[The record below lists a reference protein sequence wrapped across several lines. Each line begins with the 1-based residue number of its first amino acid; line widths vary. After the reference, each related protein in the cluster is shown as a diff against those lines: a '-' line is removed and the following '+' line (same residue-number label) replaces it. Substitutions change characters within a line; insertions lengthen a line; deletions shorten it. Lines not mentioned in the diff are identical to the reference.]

1 MARSDSYS
9 TLTEKELFEL
19 LTHVLSGTSEDHK
32 RKRINGLFELQR
44 RIKSNSIQDI
54 DGSIGILLEMAKK
67 QGHSRPESQLIVDS
81 LLLLINKYEEAFQT
95 ILSGLKGQGQEEDLV
110 FSVFSKLVL
119 GLNYERKRQA
129 IKPLVRFLVSRES
142 VHHFGVREV
151 YDCLS
156 SLSKERLGT
165 GVVKE
170 ISPYLDSHDTCAI
183 VFSVRLCSKFADHRL
198 LPKMI
203 EVLEKSMSGYFP
215 EIDVEIER
223 DLCAF
228 FERVRDESS
237 LFPLMRLLKIRY
249 RQSFVPIS
257 EAIASI
263 LEAHPYRIDDIL
275 DMLYDAR
282 REEKLVNAILYSL
295 KEINEP
301 KMNAQKLLSKIRIDY
316 WGRPPADSYVHDILV
331 KLGERAKPALFEIL
345 KDEQKY
351 DFALWCLK
359 EIGVSREEISQL
371 FPKPVMLQ
379 VYEFLYSQKRGKKI
393 PKDLIQIWED
403 KKKLQ
408 ENVRGTTN
416 WLEHLLLHIFAS
428 FNFVTLNVS
437 PLGLECVDLVCFY
450 PETLDLFIVGCTTGV
465 LKDDLAKMD
474 AQITKMENQIPNL
487 FDLCSITPIVVCS
500 EVAAISPSDKKYS
513 AEQHI
518 VVMQRHHIDKLLE
531 LLDTNRKPRQVIKY
545 IEDCKIS
552 QLGALDVGS

>member
-9 TLTEKELFEL
+9 TLTKKELFEL
-19 LTHVLSGTSEDHK
+19 LTHVLSGSSGDHK
-32 RKRINGLFELQR
+32 RKRINSLIELQR

-67 QGHSRPESQLIVDS
+67 HGHSRPESSLIIDS
-81 LLLLINKYEEAFQT
+81 LLLLVNKYEEAFQT
-95 ILSGLKGQGQEEDLV
+95 VLSGLKGQGQEEDLV
-110 FSVFSKLVL
+110 FLVFSKLVL
-119 GLNYERKRQA
+119 GLDYKSKRQA
-129 IKPLVRFLVSRES
+129 IKPLVQFLVSREA
-142 VHHFGVREV
+142 VHRIGVREV

-156 SLSKERLGT
+156 SLSNERLST
-165 GVVKE
+165 EVVKE
-170 ISPYLDSHDTCAI
+170 VSPYLDSLDTCAI

-203 EVLEKSMSGYFP
+203 EVLEKSMRGYFP
-215 EIDVEIER
+215 ENNVEIER

-228 FERVRDESS
+228 LERVKDQNS
-237 LFPLMRLLKIRY
+237 LFRLMELLKIRY
-249 RQSFVPIS
+249 EQSFVPIS

-263 LEAHPYRIDDIL
+263 LDAHPYRVDDVL

-282 REEKLVNAILYSL
+282 REEKLVNAILYSF
-295 KEINEP
+295 KEMNEQ
-301 KMNAQKLLSKIRIDY
+301 KLDARKLLSNIRTDY
-316 WGRPPADSYVHDILV
+316 WGRSPAQFYVHDILV
-331 KLGERAKPALFEIL
+331 KLGERAKPVLFEIL

-351 DFALWCLK
+351 DFAWRCLK
-359 EIGVSREEISQL
+359 DIGISREELSKL

-379 VYEFLYSQKRGKKI
+379 VYEFLYSQKRGKKV
-393 PKDLIQIWED
+393 PKDLNQLWED
-403 KKKLQ
+403 KNKLQ
-408 ENVRGTTN
+408 DNVPGTTN

-437 PLGLECVDLVCFY
+437 PLKLECVDLVCFY
-450 PETLDLFIVGCTTGV
+450 PETIDLFIIGCTTGV

-513 AEQHI
+513 AEQDI